1 MHKITAR
8 EKFRYQFDA
17 FMSRGS
23 GALILGLFLVSA
35 IIIVLASIV
44 VATLDLAPEPQS
56 MPLYMWGNLMRLID
70 AGTLAG
76 DSGDWSYL
84 MLMLLVTAGGVF
96 IFSSLIGVLTTGLE
110 AKLDELRKGRS
121 LVAETGHSIILGWS
135 PHIFSVVSELALAN
149 ESQGSFRIV
158 VMAQKDK
165 VEMEDELRDK
175 IKLPRGGRLV
185 CRTGDPMDPDDLTIV
200 NPGAAKSILIIT
212 NDADDPDAAVLKTVL
227 ALSRRL
233 EGITPGPHV
242 AAVLTQDRNL
252 SAANIAGAGRAVFI
266 PAGGIVARIMAQ
278 TCRQPGLSIVIADLL
293 DFSGDEIYMYAHPRL
308 AGKTYGHIALGMGH
322 GAAMGIR
329 TASGTIR
336 INPPA
341 GTVFGPDDLLIC
353 LAGDDSAI
361 SLAENAPPVDETMI
375 ASGKLRPATPERL
388 LILGWNNLGPVFLS
402 SIDEYAAP
410 GSEAVIVA
418 SGFTPEAPVPERLRA
433 MQVTTDTADV
443 SDPEVLEGLS
453 PQDFDHVMVFSDPG
467 LPLQSADA
475 KTLAILLHLRAI
487 ADRIGRRFP
496 ITTQILDDRNHCLA
510 QAARADDFIVSD
522 RLLSMMLAQVSE
534 NPQLIQVFS
543 ELFRSEGSE
552 LYLKSASAY
561 VREDCPV
568 TFATVIH
575 AALSRGETALGWRI
589 LANAHDAD
597 ANYGVRLNPAGSE
610 TVTFAPGDQV
620 IVLAE
625 DES

>member
-8 EKFRYQFDA
+8 DKFRYQFDA

-35 IIIVLASIV
+35 IIVVLASIV
-44 VATLDLAPEPQS
+44 VMALDLAPEPQS
-56 MPLYMWGNLMRLID
+56 MPLHMWGNLMRLVD

-76 DSGDWSYL
+76 DSGDWPYL

-158 VMAQKDK
+158 VMARKDK

-175 IKLPRGGRLV
+175 VKLPRGGRLV
-185 CRTGDPMDPDDLTIV
+185 CRTGDPMNPDDLTIV

-212 NDADDPDAAVLKTVL
+212 DEGDDPDASVLKTVL
-227 ALSRRL
+227 ALSHNL
-233 EGITPGPHV
+233 ADVAPGPHI
-242 AAVLTQDRNL
+242 AAVLSNDRNL
-252 SAANIAGAGRAVFI
+252 SAATIAGAGRAVFI

-293 DFSGDEIYMYAHPRL
+293 DFSGDEIYMYANPRL
-308 AGKTYGHIALGMGH
+308 EGKTYGHIALGMGH
-322 GAAMGIR
+322 GAAMGLR
-329 TASGTIR
+329 TASGMIR
-336 INPPA
+336 INPP
-341 GTVFGPDDLLIC
+341 GNTIFGPGDDLIC
-353 LAGDDSAI
+353 LAGDDSVI
-361 SLAENAPPVDETMI
+361 SLAEKSPLVDEAALATGEI
-375 ASGKLRPATPERL
+375 RPAKPERL
-388 LILGWNNLGPVFLS
+388 LILGWNNLGPLFLS

-410 GSEAVIVA
+410 GSEVVIVTSA
-418 SGFTPEAPVPERLRA
+418 ITHGSPIPENLRN
-433 MQVTTDTADV
+433 MQVTASTADV
-443 SDPEVLEGLS
+443 SDPAILEGLS
-453 PQDFDHVMVFSDPG
+453 PQDFDHVMVFSDPS

-475 KTLAILLHLRAI
+475 KTLAILLQLRAI
-487 ADRIGRRFP
+487 ADRLGRRFP
-496 ITTQILDDRNHCLA
+496 ITTQILDDRNHSLA

-534 NPQLIQVFS
+534 NPELIQVFGD
-543 ELFRSEGSE
+543 LFRSEGSE
-552 LYLKSASAY
+552 LYLKPVAAY
-561 VREDCPV
+561 VREGCPV
-568 TFATVIH
+568 SFATVIH
-575 AALSRGETALGWRI
+575 AALRRGETALGWRAAAS
-589 LANAHDAD
+589 ANDAH
-597 ANYGVRLNPAGSE
+597 ANYGVRLNPSSSE
-610 TVTFAPGDQV
+610 IVTFAPGDKI